1 MDKVEF
7 KSEQL
12 TLEGSI
18 DWPKG
23 RAPYASGLIAHP
35 HPLFGGTMDNNVVY
49 ALRDAL
55 VNSGYLALR
64 FNFRGVGKSQ
74 GQFGEIF
81 GEAEDVI
88 SAERFLKSLE
98 YVNPEKII
106 ACGYSFGG
114 LAILYAMA
122 KGLKPSALIL
132 VSPMLPERGLE
143 KDDILRKILPLK
155 IPTLLLAG
163 GTDQFFRPQLY
174 EPLIPK
180 NAHNAKLILQK
191 SADHLWLGLERE
203 IINSVQDFLKT
214 I

>member
-1 MDKVEF
+1 MDRVEF
-7 KSEQL
+7 KSGEL
-12 TLEGSI
+12 RLEGSI
-18 DWPKG
+18 DWPSG
-23 RAPYASGLIAHP
+23 RAPYPSGLIAHP

-55 VNSGYLALR
+55 VDSGYLALR

-74 GQFGEIF
+74 GQYGEIF
-81 GEAEDVI
+81 GEAQDVI

-98 YVNPEKII
+98 YVNPEKIV
-106 ACGYSFGG
+106 ACGYSFGA

-122 KGLKPSALIL
+122 NGLKPSALIL

-143 KDDILRKILPLK
+143 KDEIIQKILPLK
-155 IPTLLLAG
+155 IPTLILAG
-163 GTDQFFRPQLY
+163 GKDQFFRPQLY
-174 EPLIPK
+174 KPLIPENK
-180 NAHNAKLILQK
+180 NLSKLLLQK

-203 IINSVQDFLKT
+203 IINSVQEFLKT